1 MNDLQ
6 EFFKQAALEK
16 KKSVEK
22 KKKQE
27 MWEKRLTPQVNFLSE
42 DLNGFFGAVN
52 SARKEHILVERV
64 ITEKA
69 ADVEKSKVNAL
80 QLFFNKLNSFETALT
95 EAVKKQDEPK
105 VVEKEDKKVEEFIKE
120 IANNTPHEE
129 QFDEV
134 EVKPVQEDYI
144 EPVKI
149 PKSNYFSKNIPE
161 PKQED
166 VDITKL
172 VNAMSAI
179 TRPQDK
185 VPGNKLNELQRLAEE
200 FRQFKNIVTRQ
211 MASIGGGGET
221 RLLNL
226 DDVDTSTL
234 GNGKFLVYNSTS
246 GKLEFTDQVDGN

>member
-95 EAVKKQDEPK
+95 EAVKKQDEP
-105 VVEKEDKKVEEFIKE
+105 VD
-120 IANNTPHEE
+120 
-129 QFDEV
+129 
-134 EVKPVQEDYI
+134 
-144 EPVKI
+144 EPVA
-149 PKSNYFSKNIPE
+149 E
-161 PKQED
+161 P
-166 VDITKL
+166 VDEPVAESVAEPVDEPATEIVITK
-172 VNAMSAI
+172 
-179 TRPQDK
+179 
-185 VPGNKLNELQRLAEE
+185 KLKKN
-200 FRQFKNIVTRQ
+200 FRC
-211 MASIGGGGET
+211 
-221 RLLNL
+221 
-226 DDVDTSTL
+226 
-234 GNGKFLVYNSTS
+234 
-246 GKLEFTDQVDGN
+246 